1 MCRSQAASYARVRR
15 MTYVEASAKT
25 GQGIEA
31 VIGCIFCD
39 INTFAQQQPP
49 SPALLFQQVQP
60 HITPPTLQLA
70 A

>member
-1 MCRSQAASYARVRR
+1 

-49 SPALLFQQVQP
+49 SPALPFQQVQP